1 MQNKDIEIF
10 LEIVNSRNITKAA
23 EHLYLSQSV
32 ISTRLKKLESELGY
46 DLFER
51 GKGQREIELTAQGKE
66 FVSVAMRWK
75 ELFEEAGRLKQKSQS
90 MLRLA
95 APESVYYDFVEPH
108 VVSFIS
114 QNRNVHLWVKIVDS
128 AEIYDLME
136 QNLIDYGFA
145 SYESARSNIVHRH
158 LYDQDF
164 AIATATEFPCDG
176 EGQLEPYRLSG
187 EKEIQLSGGN
197 FSSVQV
203 WRDKWFYGKGDSRIE
218 INSPRMMV
226 ELLKDEGTWA
236 ILPRTAAENMRELY
250 GMRVYELSDKPET
263 RKIYLLQHSNTA
275 TLSDAAKLFGQ
286 QISDPY
292 FAAESGYSP
301 KE

>member
-32 ISTRLKKLESELGY
+32 ISTRLKKFEDELGY
-46 DLFER
+46 ELFER
-51 GKGQREIELTAQGKE
+51 GKGQREITLTSQGKE
-66 FVSVAMRWK
+66 LVPLAIRWR
-75 ELFEEAGRLKQKSQS
+75 ELYDEAERIKKKSQS

-95 APESVYYDFVEPH
+95 APESVYYDFLEPH
-108 VVSFIS
+108 VVSFLAA
-114 QNRNVHLWVKIVDS
+114 NPNARLTVKIVDS

-136 QNLIDYGFA
+136 SNLIDYGFA
-145 SYESARSNIVHRH
+145 SYESARSNIVHTH

-164 AIATATEFPCDG
+164 AIATASKFENINGAISP
-176 EGQLEPYRLSG
+176 EILNP

-197 FSSVQV
+197 FSSVTV
-203 WRDKWFYGKGDSRIE
+203 WREKWFSQKGSSRIE

-236 ILPRTAAENMRELY
+236 LLPRTAAENMRELY
-250 GMRVYELSDKPET
+250 GMRIYELSDKPEA
-263 RKIYLLQHSNTA
+263 RKIYLLQHTNTA
-275 TLSDAAKLFGQ
+275 LLTEAAKAFGEQ
-286 QISDPY
+286 LKDP
-292 FAAESGYSP
+292 FDVESLYTIKG
-301 KE
+301 